1 MYVGT
6 VKKSLHFTN
15 QNHFSNLITSLQF
28 LLGTRHQIMIGI
40 IIHTDTSIDQINQGK
55 NHELLLVLN
64 NKEQEQHIS
73 LVIQRLY
80 IDYN

>member
-15 QNHFSNLITSLQF
+15 QNNFSNLITSLQF

-40 IIHTDTSIDQINQGK
+40 IIHTDTLIDQINQGK
-55 NHELLLVLN
+55 KHELLLILN
-64 NKEQEQHIS
+64 NTAY
-73 LVIQRLY
+73 LFGYRLQLKTNY
-80 IDYN
+80 GC